1 MDELNKKKI
10 RKLIKSHSK
19 KPTFILVYEENCELS
34 LDYFDN
40 FMDYSKKYTDS
51 RFFYVNITDIKDIDE
66 FEGICCTPACYI
78 FYGKKRYVEYYISD
92 EIITLIINHLKKI
105 DK

>member
-1 MDELNKKKI
+1 MDELNKKTI
-10 RKLIKSHSK
+10 TKLIKSPSK

-34 LDYFDN
+34 LEYFDD
-40 FMDYSKKYTDS
+40 FMNYSKKYTDS
-51 RFFYVNITDIKDIDE
+51 RFFYVNITDIKDMEE

-78 FYGKKRYVEYYISD
+78 FYGKKRYVEYCVTD